1 MNVKTTFLNRKLE
14 EHIVMTQLEGFAKIG
29 KEDYLCFPR
38 LWYRRFDDFMVSKG
52 YHRSQYDNYVYYGGS
67 NQGGVVY
74 LLLYVDD
81 ILIASKHNMR
91 LTNLS
96 NLNNKFEMKD
106 LGNAK
111 KIL

>member
-1 MNVKTTFLNRKLE
+1 
-14 EHIVMTQLEGFAKIG
+14 
-29 KEDYLCFPR
+29 
-38 LWYRRFDDFMVSKG
+38 MVSKG